1 MKLLLLN
8 ISDIHVGTVDK
19 QENEG
24 LVLSKFIIDVE
35 EQVKKLH
42 YDDIYVFISGDL
54 VFAASKDS
62 YDKFDKTIIK
72 ELIKI
77 LGIDRTHFIISPG
90 NHDLKQDYIGD
101 VEEAYLP
108 IFQAKKEGEKFNDLI
123 RKPALSST
131 LFGKFDDFNA
141 YMRDIMGVNN
151 YSLTHNRYDIN
162 DIWSVHCLNS
172 AILSCGGYNKI
183 EDDGH
188 LGVDTRGLY
197 EMLKN
202 DQHPKKILM
211 MHHPEYYCMDWVKH
225 ELRKLYGVEY
235 ALILSGHT
243 HDQDIYCQNDKNG
256 FIRLEAPQLFSN
268 IYDNYLGYNF
278 IEINDDK
285 IVRVI
290 YREWLE
296 KKNKFRAG
304 SAFTDEEDGIVT
316 FVEQSEN
323 ESVPSSKMM
332 LTEDKVL
339 ILLQAKLNQKMLV
352 YNDQPIVWVPRL
364 LSPKRVDQMNKIK
377 EEEMFTEEDLLQ
389 NPRDIMILSPAQY
402 GLTCYGI
409 HFLITAWQHYRQFG
423 LFVAGEVLK
432 KHKIEGFLNTQ
443 LQEAGKDV
451 NDVKWIVV
459 DEWIVSKKDSKSFIN
474 LFQNKFPCA
483 KIVLMSPRIE
493 RYFKDN
499 PDISIREEGFECLYM
514 SPLKREGV
522 RNIVQAFNS
531 QNYIEEEDRVLK
543 RVDDDIRD
551 FNMHRTPLNCITLLE
566 VFNNTSFKDN
576 PVNRTEVLEKVL
588 RIIFDNHKIPSY
600 RSSVPDMKDCQ
611 FVLGYFCKQLILHD
625 TETFTEEKFKSI
637 ITNFC
642 NENGITLDISY
653 LFEILVSNQILSKYG
668 DMYCFRFTYWVYY
681 FVAMQMHNNDEE
693 LKHYIIDQ
701 KNYIHYPEVLEF
713 YTGKDRL
720 RKDAVDFMCED
731 LKKAT
736 ESVRVKVGWPEGL
749 NLFDF
754 LKCQQ
759 SEIQKE
765 RIIQNLESGVKT
777 SNVPSSLKDSFE
789 DATYDPSRPFDQS
802 VKKFLED
809 YSVNY
814 LMQSIHIASKTFRN
828 SDYVDRQ
835 SKDSLLNAILD
846 SWKVTV
852 QILWTITKPLSLH
865 GIIGYDD
872 TTFELIDDTKKE
884 NDSLDDKLI
893 RIIVT
898 IPRNIMIHFKN
909 DMYSDK
915 NGKTILQSFERE
927 TDKIKKY
934 LLACVIIMER
944 PSGWDRCI
952 SQYITQIGQ
961 NSYYLGNLKD
971 IMLFIYNF
979 YEIEPRDFNAI
990 KTLIKRAAIK
1000 LETGNNNPMPRDLQ
1014 RVQFVSEDSQ
1024 NDTEEK

>member
-1 MKLLLLN
+1 MRLLLLN
-8 ISDIHVGTVDK
+8 ISDIHVGTIDK

-24 LVLSKFIIDVE
+24 LVLSKFIVDVE
-35 EQVKKLH
+35 EQIRKLH
-42 YDDIYVFISGDL
+42 YDDIYVIISGDL

-62 YDKFDKTIIK
+62 YEKFDKTIVQ
-72 ELIKI
+72 ELIRV
-77 LGIDRTHFIISPG
+77 LGIDRSHFVIAPG
-90 NHDLKQDYIGD
+90 NHDLKQSFIGD

-108 IFQAKKEGEKFNDLI
+108 IFREKTEVGKFNDLI
-123 RKPALSST
+123 RKPALAST
-131 LFGKFDDFNA
+131 LFGKFDDFMT
-141 YMRDIMGVNN
+141 YMTTTMGVND
-151 YSLTHNRYDIN
+151 YSMTHNRFDLN
-162 DIWSVHCLNS
+162 DTWSIHYINS
-172 AILSCGGYNKI
+172 AILSCGGYKGI
-183 EDDGH
+183 DDDGH

-197 EMLKN
+197 ELLN
-202 DQHPKKILM
+202 DDHHPKKILM
-211 MHHPEYYCMDWVKH
+211 MHHPEYFCMEWVKH
-225 ELRKLYGVEY
+225 ELRKLYGSEY

-243 HDQDIYCQNDKNG
+243 HDQDSYYKDDDKSG
-256 FIRLEAPQLFSN
+256 YIRLEAPQLFSN

-278 IEINDDK
+278 IEISDDK
-285 IVRVI
+285 VIRVI

-296 KKNKFRAG
+296 KRNKFRDG
-304 SAFTDEEDGIVT
+304 SAFTEEDNGIVN
-316 FVEQSEN
+316 FVEQSDE
-323 ESVPSSKMM
+323 EPSASTSMQV
-332 LTEDKVL
+332 EDKVL

-352 YNDQPIVWVPRL
+352 YNDQPIVWVNRL

-377 EEEMFTEEDLLQ
+377 EREMFKEEAIIE
-389 NPRDIMILSPAQY
+389 NPRNIMILSPAQY
-402 GLTCYGI
+402 GLSCYGI
-409 HFLITAWQHYRQFG
+409 HFLMTAWQRYRQFG
-423 LFVAGEVLK
+423 LFVSGEVLK
-432 KHKIEGFLNTQ
+432 KNKIEGYLNNQ
-443 LQEAGKDV
+443 LQESGKDV
-451 NDVKWIVV
+451 GDVKWIVV
-459 DEWIVSKKDSKSFIN
+459 DDWIVSRKDSKSLIN
-474 LFQNKFPCA
+474 LFQNKFPNA
-483 KIVLMSPRIE
+483 SVILMSPRIE

-514 SPLKREGV
+514 APLKREGV
-522 RNIVQAFNS
+522 RNLVQAFNR

-588 RIIFDNHKIPSY
+588 RIIFDNHNIPSY
-600 RSSVPDMKDCQ
+600 RTSVPDMKDCQ
-611 FVLGYFCKQLILHD
+611 FVLGYFCKQMILHEA
-625 TETFTEEKFKSI
+625 ETFTEDKFKSMLN
-637 ITNFC
+637 NFC

-653 LFEILVSNQILSKYG
+653 LFELLVANQILTQYG

-681 FVAMQMHNNDEE
+681 FVAMQMHNNDDE
-693 LKHYIIDQ
+693 LKQFIIEQ

-731 LKKAT
+731 LKRAT
-736 ESVRVKVGWPEGL
+736 ESVKMKVGWPENL

-765 RIIQNLESGVKT
+765 KIIQNLESGVKT
-777 SNVPSSLKDSFE
+777 SNVPSTLKDSFE
-789 DATYDPSRPFDQS
+789 DETYDPSRPFDQS
-802 VKKFLED
+802 VRKFFED

-814 LMQSIHIASKTFRN
+814 MMQSIHIASKTFRN

-835 SKDSLLNAILD
+835 SKDKLLNAILE
-846 SWKVTV
+846 SWKVAV
-852 QILWTITKPLSLH
+852 QILWTIAKPLSLH
-865 GIIGYDD
+865 GIISYDD
-872 TTFELIDDTKKE
+872 TTFELIDDTKEE
-884 NDSLDDKLI
+884 NDTLNDKLI

-915 NGKTILQSFERE
+915 NGKTIIQVFERE

-934 LLACVIIMER
+934 LLACVIVMER
-944 PSGWDRCI
+944 PLGWSNCI
-952 SQYITQIGQ
+952 SQYIAQVGQ

-979 YEIEPRDFNAI
+979 YEIDPKDFSAL

-1014 RVQFVSEDSQ
+1014 RIQFVTEEDQ
-1024 NDTEEK
+1024 NDDNGN